1 MEEINEIKLPKGVE
15 SISVTQHDDKIVI
28 EFMPKEPKFKK
39 GDFVYEDGR
48 IMIIDESSEN
58 GITYHALIYPAYDL
72 EVVYNRLYAPSMTLS
87 SLSFR
92 YATEEEKQEL
102 IDAMKKD
109 GKRWN
114 AEKLEIEDI
123 PQPKFKVGDSVMIK
137 EGVSSKT
144 HRYTAHSFREDMD
157 KYIGKKLIV
166 EHVFDDVHYGIT
178 YTMTNNIYSYA
189 EDWLEPYTEE
199 LKKGDLVIFWDNN
212 DNEFASIRMY
222 DRKGYSGHYDSC
234 GALWDS
240 AIKFESKEQFEKI
253 LNGKV

>member
-1 MEEINEIKLPKGVE
+1 MNETKEIKIPKGVE
-15 SISVTQHDDKIVI
+15 SISVTQHDDKVVI

-137 EGVSSKT
+137 DGISSKT
-144 HRYTAHSFREDMD
+144 HLNSACLFLEGMD

-166 EHVFDDVHYGIT
+166 AHATTAGRHEVRYS
-178 YTMTNNIYSYA
+178 MTNDYYYYD

-199 LKKGDLVIFWDNN
+199 LKEGDLAIFWD
-212 DNEFASIRMY
+212 Y
-222 DRKGYSGHYDSC
+222 DKGGAIISLYDKKGHRYHYDSR
-234 GALWDS
+234 GIYWKN

-253 LNGKV
+253 LRGEI

>member
-1 MEEINEIKLPKGVE
+1 MEEINEITIPDGAE
-15 SISVTQHDDKIVI
+15 SISVTQHDNKVVI
-28 EFMPKEPKFKK
+28 EFMPKKAEFKK

-48 IMIIDESSEN
+48 IMIIDKFSEKS
-58 GITYHALIYPAYDL
+58 IIYHALICPEMDL
-72 EVVYNRLYAPSMTLS
+72 DVVYNNPYASTVPLS

-92 YATEEEKQEL
+92 HASDVEKQIL

-123 PQPKFKVGDSVMIK
+123 PQPKFKVGDSVKIK
-137 EGVSSKT
+137 EGISSIT
-144 HRYTAHSFREDMD
+144 HRHAPHSFIKDMD

-166 EHVFDDVHYGIT
+166 EHAFDNVHYGIT

-199 LKKGDLVIFWDNN
+199 LKKGDLVIFWDND
-212 DNEFASIRMY
+212 DNESASIRMY
-222 DRKGYSGHYDSC
+222 DRKDYSGYYDSC
-234 GALWDS
+234 GFTWDN
-240 AIKFESKEQFEKI
+240 AMKFESKEQFEKI

>member
-1 MEEINEIKLPKGVE
+1 MNEIKEIKLPKGVE
-15 SISVTQHDDKIVI
+15 SISVTQHDNKVVI
-28 EFMPKEPKFKK
+28 EFMPKKAEFKK

-123 PQPKFKVGDSVMIK
+123 PQPKFKEGDKVKIK
-137 EGVSSKT
+137 DGISSKT
-144 HRYTAHSFREDMD
+144 HESIRPYFKSAMD
-157 KYIGKKLIV
+157 KYIGKKLTV
-166 EHVFDDVHYGIT
+166 KEHTDNGHVIISEDDLGYIF
-178 YTMTNNIYSYA
+178 A
-189 EDWLEPYTEE
+189 EDWIEPWSDEP
-199 LKKGDLVIFWDNN
+199 KKGELAIFWDND
-212 DNEFASIRMY
+212 DNESASIRMY
-222 DRKGYSGHYDSC
+222 DRKDYSGYYDGC
-234 GALWDS
+234 GFPWDN